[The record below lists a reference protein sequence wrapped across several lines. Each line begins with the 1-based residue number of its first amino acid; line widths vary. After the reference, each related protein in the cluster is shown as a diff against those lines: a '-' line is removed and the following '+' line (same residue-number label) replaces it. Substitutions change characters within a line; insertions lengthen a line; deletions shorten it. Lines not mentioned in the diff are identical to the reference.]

1 MAMMLKM
8 MRQIGGSAPLSK
20 LGRNR
25 VAIRFGR
32 HSLTVI
38 FCGVI
43 VFLHAYYCLIALAI
57 GLGDTNSIPNFA
69 TLPNFEWPVALPTM
83 RQACQNQVFL
93 VLLPMFAKSK
103 DRHPARVLSQASSPI

>member
-1 MAMMLKM
+1 M
-8 MRQIGGSAPLSK
+8 SK

-32 HSLTVI
+32 HALTVI

-69 TLPNFEWPVALPTM
+69 TLPI
-83 RQACQNQVFL
+83 
-93 VLLPMFAKSK
+93 VLG
-103 DRHPARVLSQASSPI
+103 HGVLKRYGIVVETK